1 MHRVSVVDVCTG
13 PAHAYRVLKEGR
25 KLRTR
30 PLRYVFNEGKGCRL
44 HGVARR
50 ISLQERAT
58 GQQRICQTQMTV
70 VIVVDIIKSFF
81 IARFVKLFKLCFFLP
96 KCYSICFIFFIY
108 LYFYEIA
115 NDTFKLYDI
124 FVLIIRCSF
133 L

>member
-13 PAHAYRVLKEGR
+13 PAHAYRVLKKGR

-81 IARFVKLFKLCFFLP
+81 IARFVKLFKLCFFFQNAIL
-96 KCYSICFIFFIY
+96 YVLFFYLFIF
-108 LYFYEIA
+108 L
-115 NDTFKLYDI
+115 
-124 FVLIIRCSF
+124 
-133 L
+133 